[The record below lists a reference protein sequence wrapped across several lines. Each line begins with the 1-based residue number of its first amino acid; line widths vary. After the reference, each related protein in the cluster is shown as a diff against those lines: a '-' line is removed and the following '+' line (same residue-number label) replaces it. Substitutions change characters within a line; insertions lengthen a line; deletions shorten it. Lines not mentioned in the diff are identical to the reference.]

1 MQMIIV
7 FWWLVII
14 ASAFRAKD
22 IFITTFVMSQFL
34 FVGLGLFLFSI
45 VPSTYLKDTFSDFNF
60 TQIRTSDFNNGS
72 IYLLTGITASLLVF
86 FALRMQT
93 TRIKIT
99 AVRCTSK
106 VNTTRFLG
114 LAAAA
119 LIVSLYFIQE
129 NVGSFYYLVVA
140 EQSEALADALGLRT
154 SAVSNYFI
162 TLMIYNFC
170 PAIAI
175 IAIAWVREFKRSKLQ
190 RVLVAALIFTAIM
203 ALLLT
208 FQKRPLIVFLFA
220 ILLIIKTR
228 DKFYKDTVEPLA
240 IFNEFIRHSFKYLLL
255 LLLILFGLYFIY
267 TGFRFSQS
275 GILETSSSIL
285 EIIGTRVIGRL
296 SIPAAFYANYFPDF
310 QNHYWFSNVG
320 LLSSI
325 FGSRLFLDTSVVF
338 SNYSYSNLDGS
349 VAASVFADAYGQGG
363 LVWVSLVGA
372 FIGCILFSFRQV
384 MKKAN
389 VGASK
394 LIFMTFVVMYIYY
407 LSQASLFRASLGYG
421 GLIWL
426 VIWIF
431 ITKKNN
437 RNVSI

>member
-1 MQMIIV
+1 MQMIIA
-7 FWWLVII
+7 FWWLFII

-22 IFITTFVMSQFL
+22 IFITTFVISQFL
-34 FVGLGLFLFSI
+34 FVGLGLLLFSI
-45 VPSTYLKDTFSDFNF
+45 TPLKYLEDTFSDFNF
-60 TQIRTSDFNNGS
+60 TQIGTFDFNNGS
-72 IYLLTGITASLLVF
+72 IYLLTGITTSLLVYF
-86 FALRMQT
+86 TLRMQT
-93 TRIKIT
+93 TRKKNTII
-99 AVRCTSK
+99 RCTSTI
-106 VNTTRFLG
+106 NTTLFLG
-114 LAAAA
+114 FAAAA
-119 LIVSLYFIQE
+119 LVVNLYFIQE

-140 EQSEALADALGLRT
+140 EQSEALADALGLRE

-162 TLMIYNFC
+162 ILMIYNFC

-175 IAIAWVREFKRSKLQ
+175 IAIAWRKEFKRSKLQ
-190 RVLVAALIFTAIM
+190 HAIVAALIITAMI

-220 ILLIIKTR
+220 ILLTMKTR
-228 DKFYKDTVEPLA
+228 DKFYNETVEPLV
-240 IFNEFIRHSFKYLLL
+240 IFNDFFRHSFKYIVP
-255 LLLILFGLYFIY
+255 LLLILFVLYYIY

-285 EIIGTRVIGRL
+285 EIIGTRIIGRL
-296 SIPAAFYANYFPDF
+296 SIPAAFYANYFPNF
-310 QNHYWFSNVG
+310 QDHYWFSNVG
-320 LLSSI
+320 LFSSI
-325 FGSRLFLDTSVVF
+325 FGSQLFLDTRVVF
-338 SNYSYSNLDGS
+338 SYYSYSNIEGS

-384 MKKAN
+384 MKKAD

-437 RNVSI
+437 RNVAI